1 MKFIEDY
8 KRYRESNGYIN
19 LIWWA
24 LDQSFWVIIFYRVL
38 SAINLFAPF
47 IAKPLEKLVEFLTKC
62 YLPSGVKIGGGL
74 IIYHAHGIIINGRSV
89 IGENC
94 TLYARVCIGNR
105 WPGDA
110 APVIGNNVVIGT
122 GAAIFGDVIIPD
134 NSIVKAN
141 AVVTKNDMSGV
152 INAK

>member
-74 IIYHAHGIIINGRSV
+74 IIYHAHGIIINGRTV

-94 TLYARVCIGNR
+94 TLY
-105 WPGDA
+105 
-110 APVIGNNVVIGT
+110 
-122 GAAIFGDVIIPD
+122 
-134 NSIVKAN
+134 
-141 AVVTKNDMSGV
+141 
-152 INAK
+152 